1 MVFKNTTWYDI
12 STLDI
17 SYLSLD
23 NISDYTPEM
32 ENRRKELYNKSLA
45 ADGLFTKELRVEYA
59 TLEFIRTANIY
70 KNDVLADGVITDD
83 ELPKVNLALQALAR
97 AEKLRA
103 WIDSY

>member
-45 ADGLFTKELRVEYA
+45 ADGSFTKELRVEYA
-59 TLEFIRTANIY
+59 TLEFLKTADHYRDI
-70 KNDVLADGVITDD
+70 VMADGVITP
-83 ELPKVNLALQALAR
+83 EEEKYVIKALQALAR
-97 AEKLRA
+97 VKKLEA

>member
-45 ADGLFTKELRVEYA
+45 ADGSFTKELRVEYA

>member
-45 ADGLFTKELRVEYA
+45 ADGSFTKELRVEYA

-97 AEKLRA
+97 TEKLRA